1 MKTNIV
7 FSVLKMSIGLLCLY
21 LIVIAFRWGVANV
34 YYFQANSF
42 IDEWNYERNSL
53 TQTSYKKA
61 NSLIKKALYYHPDHN
76 HYVHTYGRI
85 MHWGVIAGVE
95 TVSNYQDVKS
105 IYLEATISRPNW
117 SETWTDL
124 AALNAYLYGLTDET
138 REYIAKAR
146 ATGHFTEHVMYTVS
160 QIYLDNW
167 DYLSNEDMRNY
178 LQIINDSY
186 LKEYRLRQQ
195 LELAKD
201 YNKDKMIC
209 GLISSSS
216 QANDKSIQRV
226 SEQYC
231 SE

>member
-1 MKTNIV
+1 
-7 FSVLKMSIGLLCLY
+7 
-21 LIVIAFRWGVANV
+21 
-34 YYFQANSF
+34 
-42 IDEWNYERNSL
+42 
-53 TQTSYKKA
+53 
-61 NSLIKKALYYHPDHN
+61 
-76 HYVHTYGRI
+76 

-105 IYLEATISRPNW
+105 IYLEATVTRPNW

-124 AALNAYLYGLTDET
+124 ASLNAYLYGVTDET

-186 LKEYRLRQQ
+186 LKEYRLAQQ
-195 LELAKD
+195 LELAKN
-201 YNKDKMIC
+201 YGKDKIIC
-209 GLISSSS
+209 DLLITSPHVS
-216 QANDKSIQRV
+216 DKSLKKV
-226 SEQYC
+226 SERYC
-231 SE
+231 I

>member
-1 MKTNIV
+1 MKTNVV
-7 FSVLKMSIGLLCLY
+7 FSVLKIITGLMCLCLTT
-21 LIVIAFRWGVANV
+21 IAFRWGIANV
-34 YYFQANSF
+34 YYFQANSY
-42 IDEWNYERNSL
+42 IDEWSYERNSL
-53 TQTSYKKA
+53 TEISYRKA
-61 NSLIKKALYYHPDHN
+61 NGLIKKALYYHPDHN

-105 IYLEATISRPNW
+105 LYLEATVTRPNW

-124 AALNAYLYGLTDET
+124 ASLNAYLYGVTDET

-186 LKEYRLRQQ
+186 LKEYRLAQQ
-195 LELAKD
+195 LELAKNYD
-201 YNKDKMIC
+201 KDKIIC
-209 GLISSSS
+209 DLLSTSPH
-216 QANDKSIQRV
+216 ANDRSLQKV
-226 SEQYC
+226 SERYC
-231 SE
+231 I

>member
-1 MKTNIV
+1 MKTNAV
-7 FSVLKMSIGLLCLY
+7 FSVLKMITGLICLY
-21 LIVIAFRWGVANV
+21 LVTIAFRWGIANV
-34 YYFQANSF
+34 YYFQANSY
-42 IDEWNYERNSL
+42 IDEWSYERNSL
-53 TQTSYKKA
+53 TEISYRKA
-61 NSLIKKALYYHPDHN
+61 NGLIKKALYYHPDHN

-105 IYLEATISRPNW
+105 IYLEATVTRPNW

-124 AALNAYLYGLTDET
+124 ASLNAYLYGVTDET

-178 LQIINDSY
+178 LQIINDSF
-186 LKEYRLRQQ
+186 LKEYRLAQQ
-195 LELAKD
+195 LELAKN
-201 YNKDKMIC
+201 YGKDKIIC
-209 GLISSSS
+209 DLLITSPHVS
-216 QANDKSIQRV
+216 DKSLKKV
-226 SEQYC
+226 SERYC
-231 SE
+231 I

>member
-1 MKTNIV
+1 MKTNVV
-7 FSVLKMSIGLLCLY
+7 FSVLKMITGLICLY
-21 LIVIAFRWGVANV
+21 LVTIAFRWGIANV
-34 YYFQANSF
+34 YYFQANSY
-42 IDEWNYERNSL
+42 IDEWSYERNSL
-53 TQTSYKKA
+53 TEISYRKA
-61 NSLIKKALYYHPDHN
+61 NGLIKKALYYHPDHN

-105 IYLEATISRPNW
+105 IYLEATVTRPNW

-124 AALNAYLYGLTDET
+124 ASLNAYLYGVTDET

-186 LKEYRLRQQ
+186 LKEYRLAQQ
-195 LELAKD
+195 LELAKN
-201 YNKDKMIC
+201 YGKDKIIC
-209 GLISSSS
+209 DLLITSPHVS
-216 QANDKSIQRV
+216 DKSLKKV
-226 SEQYC
+226 SERYC
-231 SE
+231 I

>member
-1 MKTNIV
+1 MKTNV
-7 FSVLKMSIGLLCLY
+7 FFSVLKIITGLMCLCLTT
-21 LIVIAFRWGVANV
+21 IAFRWGIANV
-34 YYFQANSF
+34 YYFQANSY
-42 IDEWNYERNSL
+42 IDEWSYERNSL
-53 TQTSYKKA
+53 TEISYRKA
-61 NSLIKKALYYHPDHN
+61 NGLIKKALYYHPDHN

-105 IYLEATISRPNW
+105 IYLEATVTRPNW

-124 AALNAYLYGLTDET
+124 ASLNAYLYGVTDET

-186 LKEYRLRQQ
+186 LKEYRLAQQ

-201 YNKDKMIC
+201 YGKDKIIC
-209 GLISSSS
+209 DLLSTSLHVS
-216 QANDKSIQRV
+216 DKSLKKV
-226 SEQYC
+226 SERYC
-231 SE
+231 I